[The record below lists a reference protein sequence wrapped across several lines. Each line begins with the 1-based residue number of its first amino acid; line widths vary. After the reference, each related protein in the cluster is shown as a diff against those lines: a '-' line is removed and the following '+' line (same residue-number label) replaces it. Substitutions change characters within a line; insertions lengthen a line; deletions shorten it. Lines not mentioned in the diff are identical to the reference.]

1 VRTTIWPAF
10 AGTSEP
16 LRWRLPKG
24 IAKLRNSLTIS
35 TTRWD
40 FSTLSS
46 METFLADRKAMT
58 QHQQTMPMLRTTL
71 MWSTDHKGE
80 WTIWEVVDRLP
91 PSTAHELSRDSS
103 PGEPRATSKESEPT
117 APQSRQ
123 QCCLPGLVIEV
134 SADGQDI
141 IAWPGPDT
149 VDET

>member
-16 LRWRLPKG
+16 LRWQLPKG
-24 IAKLRNSLTIS
+24 IAKLQSSLTIS

-58 QHQQTMPMLRTTL
+58 QHAQTTPMLRTSL
-71 MWSTDHKGE
+71 LWSTDHKGE

-91 PSTAHELSRDSS
+91 PSTARELANDSAPDDRCSTRPESVGSR
-103 PGEPRATSKESEPT
+103 EPCR
-117 APQSRQ
+117 RQ
-123 QCCLPGLVIEV
+123 QSLPNLVLEV
-134 SADGQDI
+134 SADGEVI
-141 IAWPGPDT
+141 PWPGPGT
-149 VDET
+149 LDET